1 MALQIGD
8 VVKYLNEKGGGTVIQ
23 ILDDGRVEIEDEHG
37 FNFIVSGGELVTERH
52 SGIDPKQ
59 ISERLKSI
67 KSNVK
72 GEVRKRNDVGI
83 DYHSLIRDRLMVSK
97 NYWTNK
103 NRDFVE
109 IDLHIDELIE
119 RPGALS
125 DGEKLNY
132 QLNYAR
138 ECMDAAV
145 DLKIAHIVYIHG
157 VGAGVLRHEL
167 RSWLKTLSFVSFEN
181 ADYRRYG
188 IGATQVR
195 IHGINQ

>member
-1 MALQIGD
+1 MAFQIGD
-8 VVKYLNEKGGGTVIQ
+8 VVKYLNEKGGGTVIR

-37 FNFIVSGGELVTERH
+37 FNFIVSNGEIVTEKH
-52 SGIDPKQ
+52 SGVDSKQ
-59 ISERLKSI
+59 ITERLKSFG
-67 KSNVK
+67 SNLK
-72 GEVRKRNDVGI
+72 IEVSTRQKTGI
-83 DYHSLIRDRLMVSK
+83 NFHELIRDRLVISK

-119 RPGALS
+119 KPGTFS

-138 ECMDAAV
+138 ECLDASA
-145 DLKIAHIVYIHG
+145 DLKIAHIVFIHG

-167 RSWLKTLSFVSFEN
+167 RSWLKALNYVSFEN